1 MSEELTSGLGAS
13 PAPSPDGEKAQATSV
28 ETPQPQ
34 TTAPPEAGQ
43 AQTQTAPSQQQTQQT
58 QADKPINL
66 YSIPEFRQYQAT
78 QERRAAELQK
88 KLAEY
93 EAQLEQATMA
103 GLDDFQRA
111 QYQAEKYK
119 RTAGERE
126 QQLAEMQQQ
135 IQYQQ
140 MLAQR
145 QADIAALAQEFGVP
159 ADTLENARTYDEAR
173 YMAQARKLEQELEQV
188 RQQQRAVTNRTDI
201 GGGRANTP
209 ADRMD
214 TEFDKAVKAKDPFAY
229 VSLLT
234 KQQSG
239 G

>member
-13 PAPSPDGEKAQATSV
+13 PQTPDAGQSAATSA

-43 AQTQTAPSQQQTQQT
+43 AQPQAAPSQQQTQQT
-58 QADKPINL
+58 QAQKPVNL
-66 YSIPEFRQYQAT
+66 YELPEFRQYQAT

-93 EAQLEQATMA
+93 EAQMEQIATSQM
-103 GLDDFQRA
+103 DDFQRA

-173 YMAQARKLEQELEQV
+173 YMAQAKKLEQQLAALEQ
-188 RQQQRAVTNRTDI
+188 QKMATANRTDI

-214 TEFDKAVKAKDPFAY
+214 TEFDKAVKARDPFAY
-229 VSLLT
+229 VSLLA